1 MSHGQSWVGQVVLF
15 LVLAL
20 VFSALPFVCALLL
33 DKSSIGL
40 AFFITWYALIPPV
53 VFLLLGWLLYHAEP
67 DWRTFVGRVWIG
79 IGIWFLIQVLLNLAS
94 GLHVIVTLLT
104 LPTMTAGGTGF
115 LVGALLFLGGG
126 VALALVGRFQ
136 AGVSSDL
143 AGQQGLFLG
152 ATAALLALVLIGLP
166 LVIILTTRLPDS
178 ISGGPAVPTE
188 DEIFGWIEAVYNMGD
203 TGDRRTG
210 SEADQM
216 TIDYLQEQLRAFG
229 FTEVHA
235 EPYTFHYWEAT
246 AWGVTVNPGGDDAE
260 ELPSFY
266 VPYSGPT
273 GPEGLTGELVYLG
286 EGGEADFEGAD
297 VAGRIILV
305 ELPPIVIG
313 WDQQKLFTFMAF
325 DPANTVGAGEETWEH
340 PYPIGWLFGYLE
352 VYERAVAN
360 GAAGIVGILQGYP
373 DMGEF
378 TYYAPYDGILRAI
391 PSLYVMEDDGERLV
405 EAAQAGDVTVQL
417 VLDAAVSEG
426 GGETATVY
434 GVLPGRS
441 DTVIFVH
448 SHHDAPFRSGV
459 EDSSGVGM
467 VLALAQYYAQIPE
480 DARDRT
486 MVFAFTGS
494 HMVGA
499 PSNEAFIEAHRDD
512 IMANMLFDVAIEHI
526 ADDYNPPAPPTG
538 LVEPRGI
545 FITEN
550 PVIVSLV
557 ARSVARHD
565 IYRTLLFPTGTPLG
579 VPTDAGPFQRAGYPI
594 ISNISG
600 PTWLFDDDDTLDRV
614 AREQLVPLAEMYI
627 DLIGGMNG
635 VGDPLL
641 RFNLNVWAIV
651 FVAAVLTP
659 LAALSAIAW
668 PPRP

>member
-1 MSHGQSWVGQVVLF
+1 MSHRRSWVGQAVLF
-15 LVLAL
+15 FVLAL

-33 DKSSIGL
+33 NKSSIVL
-40 AFFITWYALIPPV
+40 AFFITWYAVVPPV

-79 IGIWFLIQVLLNLAS
+79 VGIWFAVQYLLGLAS

-104 LPTMTAGGTGF
+104 LPTMTVGGTGF

-126 VALALVGRFQ
+126 IALALVGHFQ
-136 AGVSSDL
+136 TGVSPTL
-143 AGQQGLFLG
+143 AGRRGLFLG
-152 ATAALLALVLIGLP
+152 ATAALLGIVLIGLP
-166 LVIILTTRLPDS
+166 LFVILTTGLPDS

-188 DEIFGWIEAVYNMGD
+188 DEIFGWIEAMYNMGD

-210 SEADQM
+210 SEADRM
-216 TIDYLQEQLRAFG
+216 AIDYLQEQLRAFG

-235 EPYTFHYWEAT
+235 EPYTFDYWEPT
-246 AWGVTVNPGGDDAE
+246 AWAVTVSPGADDAE
-260 ELPSFY
+260 ELASFY
-266 VPYSGPT
+266 VPYSAPT
-273 GPEGLTGELVYLG
+273 GPEGLTGNLVYLG
-286 EGGEADFEGAD
+286 EGGEVDFEGAD

-325 DPANTVGAGEETWEH
+325 DPENTVGAGEEAWQH
-340 PYPIGWLFGYLE
+340 PYPIGWMIHYEE
-352 VYERAVAN
+352 VYERALAHDV
-360 GAAGIVGILQGYP
+360 AGIVGILQDYP

-378 TYYAPYDGILRAI
+378 TYYGPYDGILRAI
-391 PSLYVMEDDGERLV
+391 PSLYVMEDDGQRLI
-405 EAAQAGDVTVQL
+405 EAAQAGDVTVRL
-417 VLDAAVSEG
+417 VLDAAVSRS

-441 DTVIFVH
+441 DTIIFVH

-459 EDSSGVGM
+459 EDSSGCGM
-467 VLALAQYYAQIPE
+467 VLALARYYAQIPE
-480 DARDRT
+480 AARPRT

-499 PSNEAFIEAHRDD
+499 PSNDAFIEAHRDD

-538 LVEPRGI
+538 LAEPRGI

-550 PVIVSLV
+550 PVAVSLV
-557 ARSVARHD
+557 AQAVARHGL
-565 IYRTLLFPTGTPLG
+565 YRTLLFPTGTPLG
-579 VPTDAGPFQRAGYPI
+579 VPTDAGPFQHAGYPV

-614 AREQLVPLAEMYI
+614 ARDQLVPLTEMYI
-627 DLIGGMNG
+627 DLIGGMNR

-641 RFNLNVWAIV
+641 RFNLNVWTIV
-651 FVAAVLTP
+651 LVAVVLTP